1 MQHESEEFEVLTT
14 LKVSD
19 QVTTYDDILS
29 PNMDTIRVNKMLEEE
44 IYNLFLESPFK
55 SKYSTWRKVDKK
67 DVYDIF
73 YYFKDKLIESKKYN
87 LIDIFISIAEF
98 FEMNY
103 NILYDNI
110 TLKDKEIILQN
121 NL

>member
-67 DVYDIF
+67 DVYNVDEELSTASPHSARR
-73 YYFKDKLIESKKYN
+73 DRERRS
-87 LIDIFISIAEF
+87 SHRRG
-98 FEMNY
+98 
-103 NILYDNI
+103 
-110 TLKDKEIILQN
+110 
-121 NL
+121 